1 MFSFSYTIDDLP
13 YDRAYLVSLQIM
25 DCYQTSDPQCLS
37 VDTFTVLE
45 RSIIPKA
52 LCSWDHS
59 FITTSKLCGSFMNI
73 VHVHVL
79 SQVIFKF
86 HIMLSDCILFVT

>member
-1 MFSFSYTIDDLP
+1 MIINVRFNFRMLIQRTFMMFGVGYKHCLFSCSYTIDDLP

-25 DCYQTSDPQCLS
+25 DCYQSSDPQCLS

-59 FITTSKLCGSFMNI
+59 FITTSK
-73 VHVHVL
+73 
-79 SQVIFKF
+79 
-86 HIMLSDCILFVT
+86 